1 MFRKK
6 KPQPGPK
13 KEKKP
18 PLGRRLGS
26 SIRTV
31 GLMGAD
37 AVRNPRGIPDTAH
50 GAFRAW
56 FRRIW
61 DSRGGGLYTLG
72 YALTFAA
79 LELKTLAGEV
89 VGMGNPGDFMFE
101 QLIQFFIR
109 FGTDSIA
116 NLVMALI
123 WPVFV
128 VGWYPPWGIGLI
140 VLAFMLFPKFI
151 RPPIERWLFR
161 GEHEP
166 DRPAH

>member
-1 MFRKK
+1 MSKKEK
-6 KPQPGPK
+6 KPAK
-13 KEKKP
+13 TKEKKP

-26 SIRTV
+26 RIRAV
-31 GLMGAD
+31 GLIGAD

-61 DSRGGGLYTLG
+61 DTRGGGVYTLG
-72 YALTFAA
+72 YALCFAA

-89 VGMGNPGDFMFE
+89 IDMGSAGDFILE
-101 QLIQFFIR
+101 QLIEFVIR
-109 FGTDSIA
+109 FGTDSLA

-123 WPVFV
+123 WPAFV
-128 VGWYPPWGIGLI
+128 VSWYPPWGIGLL
-140 VLAFMLFPKFI
+140 VLLFMMFPKFI

-161 GEHEP
+161 GER
-166 DRPAH
+166 DGS